1 MYYLESGRAVTD
13 GGNDLWAQSARFKAA
28 KALMLAGIYV
38 DAKKVF
44 SDLLII
50 TASDSRKAIINQNLQ
65 KIRLL
70 SSAENNKQL

>member
-1 MYYLESGRAVTD
+1 
-13 GGNDLWAQSARFKAA
+13 
-28 KALMLAGIYV
+28 MLAEIYD

-44 SDLLII
+44 TDLLMV

-70 SSAENNKQL
+70 KSTVKDKQV